1 MTAEI
6 RYGKGNVCVYRFYGA
21 PLAGVTPIPESPFSG
36 RTNTLFAHDIDV
48 EVYGDAFLPAY
59 TEGDNSQVV
68 ATDSMK
74 NFIHG
79 QAIAYTGATLEGFLE
94 FLGTQFLL
102 TYAQMGW
109 VRVRGREIP
118 FHAAPVPT
126 EEGLFEASPVLFS
139 HGRGEHA
146 TAELDVH
153 RDGDGTK
160 VTALQSGMVD
170 IHLIK
175 VTGSAFARFVRD
187 GFTTLEER
195 VDRPLYIFMDV
206 GWKYTDPHDAI
217 DPTHARYVAA
227 EQVRDLCAVT
237 FHDFVSM
244 SIQHLIWEMGKR
256 LLARFP
262 QLASIS
268 FEAQNR
274 LWDVVVRATDGT
286 KVASYCDPRPPYG
299 SLSLVIHR
307 EDVAGQ

>member
-1 MTAEI
+1 
-6 RYGKGNVCVYRFYGA
+6 
-21 PLAGVTPIPESPFSG
+21 VTPIPESPFTG
-36 RTNTLFAHDIDV
+36 RTNTLFAYDIDV

-59 TEGDNSQVV
+59 TDGDNSQVV

-74 NFIHG
+74 NFIHRH
-79 QAIAYTGATLEGFLE
+79 AVAYDGATLEGFLE
-94 FLGTQFLL
+94 FLGRQFLT

-118 FHAAPVPT
+118 FHASPVPG
-126 EEGLFEASPVLFS
+126 EGGHFSASPVLFS
-139 HGRGEHA
+139 HGRSEHA
-146 TAELDVH
+146 TAEIDVH
-153 RDGDGTK
+153 RVGDGTG
-160 VTALQSGMVD
+160 VIALQAGMVD
-170 IHLIK
+170 LHLIK

-195 VDRPLYIFMDV
+195 IDRPLYIFLDIR
-206 GWKYTDPHDAI
+206 WKYTDAYDAI
-217 DPTHARYVAA
+217 NPSHVRYVAA

-274 LWDVVVRATDGT
+274 LWDVVVRADDGT
-286 KVASYCDPRPPYG
+286 KAASYCDPRPPYG
-299 SLSLVIHR
+299 SLALVIHR
-307 EDVAGQ
+307 DDIAGH

>member
-1 MTAEI
+1 
-6 RYGKGNVCVYRFYGA
+6 
-21 PLAGVTPIPESPFSG
+21 VTPIPESPFTG
-36 RTNTLFAHDIDV
+36 RTNTLFAYDIDV

-59 TEGDNSQVV
+59 TDGDNSQVV

-74 NFIHG
+74 NFIHRH
-79 QAIAYTGATLEGFLE
+79 AVAYDGATLEGFLE
-94 FLGTQFLL
+94 FLGRQFLT

-118 FHAAPVPT
+118 FHASPVPG
-126 EEGLFEASPVLFS
+126 EGGHFSASPVLFS
-139 HGRGEHA
+139 HGRSEHA
-146 TAELDVH
+146 TAEIDVH
-153 RDGDGTK
+153 RVGDGTG
-160 VTALQSGMVD
+160 VIALQAGMVD
-170 IHLIK
+170 LHLIK
-175 VTGSAFARFVRD
+175 VTGSASARFVRD

-195 VDRPLYIFMDV
+195 IDRPLYIFLDIR
-206 GWKYTDPHDAI
+206 WKYTDAYDAI
-217 DPTHARYVAA
+217 NPSHVRYVAA

-274 LWDVVVRATDGT
+274 LWDVVVRADDGT
-286 KVASYCDPRPPYG
+286 KAASYCDPRPPYG
-299 SLSLVIHR
+299 SLALVIHR
-307 EDVAGQ
+307 DDIAGH